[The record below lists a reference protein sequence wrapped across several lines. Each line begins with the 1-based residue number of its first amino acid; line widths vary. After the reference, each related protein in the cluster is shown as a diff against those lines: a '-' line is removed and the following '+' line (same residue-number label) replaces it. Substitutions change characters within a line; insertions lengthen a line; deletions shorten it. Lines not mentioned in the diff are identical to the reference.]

1 MNFWNKVIAILWKDI
16 LSEMRAREIII
27 TVLVFTLLIIVI
39 FNFAFGA
46 NQQMIQSVAPGM
58 LWVTF
63 AFAGVLSL
71 NRSFVSEKQEGCIE
85 GLMGCPVNR
94 EVIYAGKM
102 LGSLVFMLIIEVI
115 ALPAF
120 ALLFNLEVLSLQII
134 VITLLTTVGFATV
147 GTLFSA
153 LAANTKAREMVLPIL
168 FFPIV
173 VPIIVCAIKATD
185 AAFSGGSWGDLSPWI
200 QIIMAFDAIFL
211 VAAFWI
217 FEYVIEE

>member
-16 LSEMRAREIII
+16 LSEMRAREIVI
-27 TVLVFTLLIIVI
+27 TVLVFTLLIIMI

-102 LGSLVFMLIIEVI
+102 LGSLVFMLIIEGEVE
-115 ALPAF
+115 F
-120 ALLFNLEVLSLQII
+120 LFQNGRRTTAKAGECFCLAEASEAPMHFQDAYDCSRSSL
-134 VITLLTTVGFATV
+134 
-147 GTLFSA
+147 
-153 LAANTKAREMVLPIL
+153 
-168 FFPIV
+168 
-173 VPIIVCAIKATD
+173 
-185 AAFSGGSWGDLSPWI
+185 
-200 QIIMAFDAIFL
+200 
-211 VAAFWI
+211 
-217 FEYVIEE
+217 